1 MIAFLLC
8 IIIIAVCAVC
18 SGIHSRKRGESAW
31 EEIEL
36 GSVIFRS
43 LAISLVNIL
52 YTVLFNRFPYTS
64 TADFWLTLIFRFVI
78 CAVIFFMGF
87 GTYNWIASLV
97 RERKAGA
104 ENRGTG
110 EQKDK
115 I

>member
-1 MIAFLLC
+1 M
-8 IIIIAVCAVC
+8 
-18 SGIHSRKRGESAW
+18 
-31 EEIEL
+31 
-36 GSVIFRS
+36 
-43 LAISLVNIL
+43 
-52 YTVLFNRFPYTS
+52 YNR
-64 TADFWLTLIFRFVI
+64 ADFWLTLLFRFVI

-97 RERKAGA
+97 RERKVGA